1 MSVIV
6 LNMISMACTFDG
18 NPAWWVL
25 ILKYAN
31 YVFSAIFVVEASLKL
46 FVYRRAYFYTAWN
59 KFDFFVVS
67 ASILDITMD
76 LMGGGIKALKV
87 APQLAR
93 VMRVLRVTRVLRLA
107 GKNEG
112 L

>member
-1 MSVIV
+1 MLKITNYIFSSVF
-6 LNMISMACTFDG
+6 L
-18 NPAWWVL
+18 
-25 ILKYAN
+25 
-31 YVFSAIFVVEASLKL
+31 VEAVLKL
-46 FVYRRAYFYTAWN
+46 ITYQKAYFYTAWN

-67 ASILDITMD
+67 ASILDVAMD
-76 LMGGGIKALKV
+76 LIGASKLKALSV

-93 VMRVLRVTRVLRLA
+93 VLRVLRVSRVLRLA